1 MTIEILVC
9 TLDEG
14 IREVDGL
21 LLPPLPEVQYLVAWQ
36 QTHAG
41 QPPLPAT
48 WKQRGDL
55 RVLPHTGSGL
65 SRNRNFA
72 LQHAEGDWLVIA
84 DDDNRYTPQSLQH
97 LRHAISLHPDA
108 AALQLQAAD
117 YAGRPL
123 RNYPPH
129 AYEYS
134 TRPRGT
140 YVASYELALRRKAM
154 LPAFD
159 TRFGLGTYLGC
170 GEEEVFIHQLA
181 ASGQSVWYEPLSFV
195 MTDAASTGTRFAQSP
210 AVQRGKGG
218 VLCVMH
224 GPWGAALRCLK
235 YAFTQPRLRLSTRVT
250 SLWQMFKGIVYVLT
264 HHPLS

>member
-14 IREVDGL
+14 ISEVADL
-21 LLPPLPEVQYLVAWQ
+21 LLPPLPEVKYLVAWQ
-36 QTHAG
+36 QTHDH
-41 QPPLPAT
+41 QPPLPAS

-55 RVLPHTGSGL
+55 RVLTHTGSGL

-72 LQHAEGDWLVIA
+72 LKHAEGDWLVIA
-84 DDDNRYTPQSLQH
+84 DDDNRYTPQYLQH
-97 LRHAISLHPDA
+97 LRHAIGLHPDA

-117 YAGRPL
+117 YAGQPL

-134 TRPRGT
+134 QRPRGA
-140 YVASYELALRRKAM
+140 YVASCELALRRNAM

-181 ASGQSVWYEPLSFV
+181 TSGQSVWYEPQLLV
-195 MTDAASTGTRFAQSP
+195 MTDAATTGIRFSQLP

-218 VLCVMH
+218 VLCMMH
-224 GPWGAALRCLK
+224 GPWSAALRCLK
-235 YAFTQPRLRLSTRVT
+235 YAFTQPRLRVATRFT
-250 SLWQMFKGIVYVLT
+250 SLWQMFKGIAYVLT
-264 HHPLS
+264 HHPLP